1 MKALDRQDEPSQAQ
15 RLFRGLV
22 REWLLVSLLLLP
34 LTALLSLSSGLP
46 LNNLLYD
53 RLRNL
58 APLTV
63 DPRIL
68 VVAIDDRSLE
78 SLGRWPWPRSV
89 HAELLDRLAAAGA
102 RSVLLDVIFSEP
114 SSNPD
119 SDRQL
124 ARSLCRAGNVLLPL
138 LRESVP
144 RYGEPPREIPPTAP
158 LAGCAAGIG
167 HINVEAD
174 SDGTVRSVY
183 LREGPLGQPRPLLA
197 WQAFADAGAMPMP
210 MPGLDDMRN
219 LPGWQRDHAIRIPFI
234 GADAGFPS
242 VPYVSVLRGEV
253 PDSLLRDRLVL
264 VGATAPGLGDRYV
277 TPLSASLGTT
287 PGVEIQANI
296 LNGLLQQRTA
306 VDLQPWLAAL
316 LSAASVALLL
326 GLMLF
331 RSRHALLLTL
341 ACAALALGLSW
352 ALLLNGWWWSPLA
365 SLVGLLLAYLIWS
378 WRRLNAVLAYFG
390 WELARLDREPK
401 VLPERASPPPP
412 PPRAGND
419 PLQNRIAALEQAV
432 SRTRDSRR
440 FMADGLEGLPV
451 ATLICDPKGQILL
464 ANRKARDLFGG
475 ELRGAELRQRL
486 AELGHPSLAGG
497 ARPTLETLEAIE
509 FRDHRERDLRLD
521 LARLLPV
528 ESETAIGWLVSLI
541 DLSAERDAERQRA
554 TLLRFLSHDL
564 RAPHSAILALL
575 DVRPAEDEAG
585 QQVYRQIEQQVRRA
599 LGLTDAFVQL
609 AKAESDAYR
618 FEACMFTMLAMDAA
632 DQLWPLAQQKDID
645 LRRDWDDEQ
654 EPMVWADPGLLT
666 RALFN
671 LLENAVKYS
680 PAGTVVSLSIRLEG
694 DWLNCRIVDQGKGI
708 AAAELPRLFSQY
720 QRFAS
725 AEGSAGLGLGL
736 AMVKTVIDR
745 HGGRIGCQS
754 QVGQGTTFEIRLPLL
769 KGEE

>member
-34 LTALLSLSSGLP
+34 LTAVLSLSSGLP

-58 APLTV
+58 APLAV

-316 LSAASVALLL
+316 LSAAGVALLL

-401 VLPERASPPPP
+401 VLPERASPP
-412 PPRAGND
+412 RAGND

-451 ATLICDPKGQILL
+451 ATLICDPQGQILL

-475 ELRGAELRQRL
+475 ELRGDELRQCL

-618 FEACMFTMLAMDAA
+618 FETCMFTMLAMDAA

-694 DWLNCRIVDQGKGI
+694 DWLSCRIVDQGKGI

>member
-58 APLTV
+58 APLAV

-210 MPGLDDMRN
+210 GLDDMRN

-341 ACAALALGLSW
+341 AYAALALGLSW

-401 VLPERASPPPP
+401 VLPERASPP
-412 PPRAGND
+412 RAGND

-451 ATLICDPKGQILL
+451 ATLICDPQGQILL

-694 DWLNCRIVDQGKGI
+694 DWLSCRIVDQGKGI

>member
-58 APLTV
+58 APLAV

-253 PDSLLRDRLVL
+253 PNSLLRDRLVL

-401 VLPERASPPPP
+401 VLPERASPP
-412 PPRAGND
+412 RAGND

-451 ATLICDPKGQILL
+451 ATLICDPQGQILL

-486 AELGHPSLAGG
+486 AGLGHPSLAGG

-694 DWLNCRIVDQGKGI
+694 DWLSCRIVDQGKGI

>member
-58 APLTV
+58 TPLAV

-78 SLGRWPWPRSV
+78 SLGRWPWPRSI

-210 MPGLDDMRN
+210 GLDDMRN

-316 LSAASVALLL
+316 LSAAGVALLL

-401 VLPERASPPPP
+401 VLPERASPP
-412 PPRAGND
+412 RAGND

-451 ATLICDPKGQILL
+451 ATLICDPQGQILL

-694 DWLNCRIVDQGKGI
+694 DWLSCRIVDQGKGI
-708 AAAELPRLFSQY
+708 AVAELPRLFSQY

-754 QVGQGTTFEIRLPLL
+754 QVGQGTT
-769 KGEE
+769 

>member
-1 MKALDRQDEPSQAQ
+1 MKALARQDEPSQAQ

-22 REWLLVSLLLLP
+22 REWLLVRLLLLP

-58 APLTV
+58 APLAV

-174 SDGTVRSVY
+174 SDGPVRSVY

-197 WQAFADAGAMPMP
+197 WQAFADAGGMP

-316 LSAASVALLL
+316 LSAARVALLL

-401 VLPERASPPPP
+401 VLPERASPP
-412 PPRAGND
+412 RAGND

-440 FMADGLEGLPV
+440 FMADGREGLPV
-451 ATLICDPKGQILL
+451 ATLICDPQGQILL
-464 ANRKARDLFGG
+464 ANRKARALFGG

-497 ARPTLETLEAIE
+497 ARPTLEPLEAIE

-554 TLLRFLSHDL
+554 TLLRLLSHDL

-694 DWLNCRIVDQGKGI
+694 DWLSCRIVDQGKGI

>member
-58 APLTV
+58 TPLAV

-210 MPGLDDMRN
+210 GLDDMRN

-277 TPLSASLGTT
+277 PPLSASLGTT

-401 VLPERASPPPP
+401 VLPERASPP
-412 PPRAGND
+412 RAGND

-451 ATLICDPKGQILL
+451 ATLICDPQGQILL

-475 ELRGAELRQRL
+475 ELRGAELRQCL

-694 DWLNCRIVDQGKGI
+694 DWLSCRIVDQGKGI

-725 AEGSAGLGLGL
+725 AEGSTGLGLGL

>member
-58 APLTV
+58 APLAV

-390 WELARLDREPK
+390 WELARLDGEPK
-401 VLPERASPPPP
+401 VLPERAS

>member
-34 LTALLSLSSGLP
+34 LTAVLSLSSGLP

-58 APLTV
+58 APLAV

-316 LSAASVALLL
+316 LSAAGVALLL

-401 VLPERASPPPP
+401 VLPERASPP
-412 PPRAGND
+412 RAGND

-451 ATLICDPKGQILL
+451 ATLICDPQGQTLL

-475 ELRGAELRQRL
+475 ELRGDELRQCL

-680 PAGTVVSLSIRLEG
+680 PTGTVVSLSIRLEG
-694 DWLNCRIVDQGKGI
+694 DWLSCRIVDQGKGI

>member
-58 APLTV
+58 APLAV
-63 DPRIL
+63 DPHIL

-401 VLPERASPPPP
+401 VLPERASPP
-412 PPRAGND
+412 RAGND

-432 SRTRDSRR
+432 SRPRDSRR
-440 FMADGLEGLPV
+440 FMADGLEGLPG

-497 ARPTLETLEAIE
+497 ARPTRETLEAIE

>member
-34 LTALLSLSSGLP
+34 LTAVLSLSSGLP

-58 APLTV
+58 APLAV

-210 MPGLDDMRN
+210 GLDDMRN

-316 LSAASVALLL
+316 LSAAGVALPL

-401 VLPERASPPPP
+401 VLPERASPP
-412 PPRAGND
+412 RAGND

-451 ATLICDPKGQILL
+451 ATLICDPQGQILL

-475 ELRGAELRQRL
+475 ELRGDELRQCL

-694 DWLNCRIVDQGKGI
+694 DWLSCRIVDQGKGI

>member
-58 APLTV
+58 APLAV

-306 VDLQPWLAAL
+306 VALQPWLAAL
-316 LSAASVALLL
+316 LSAARVALLL

-401 VLPERASPPPP
+401 VLPERASPP
-412 PPRAGND
+412 RAGND

-475 ELRGAELRQRL
+475 ELRGAELRPRL

>member
-58 APLTV
+58 APLAV

-124 ARSLCRAGNVLLPL
+124 ASSLCRAGNVLLPL

-210 MPGLDDMRN
+210 GLDDMRN

-253 PDSLLRDRLVL
+253 PDSLLRDRLIL

-316 LSAASVALLL
+316 LSAAGVALLL

-401 VLPERASPPPP
+401 VLPERASPP
-412 PPRAGND
+412 RTGDD

-451 ATLICDPKGQILL
+451 ATLICDPQGQILL
-464 ANRKARDLFGG
+464 ANRKARDLFGC
-475 ELRGAELRQRL
+475 ELRGDELRQRL

-528 ESETAIGWLVSLI
+528 ESETAIGWLASLI

-694 DWLNCRIVDQGKGI
+694 DWLSCRIVDQGKGI
-708 AAAELPRLFSQY
+708 AAAELSRLFSQY

>member
-34 LTALLSLSSGLP
+34 LTAVLSLSSGLP

-58 APLTV
+58 APLAV

-144 RYGEPPREIPPTAP
+144 RYDEPPREIPPTAP

-316 LSAASVALLL
+316 LSAAGVALLL

-401 VLPERASPPPP
+401 VLPERASPRAPATIHCRTASPPW
-412 PPRAGND
+412 
-419 PLQNRIAALEQAV
+419 
-432 SRTRDSRR
+432 SRR
-440 FMADGLEGLPV
+440 SAAP
-451 ATLICDPKGQILL
+451 AT
-464 ANRKARDLFGG
+464 
-475 ELRGAELRQRL
+475 
-486 AELGHPSLAGG
+486 AGG
-497 ARPTLETLEAIE
+497 SWPTAWKACRWRP
-509 FRDHRERDLRLD
+509 
-521 LARLLPV
+521 
-528 ESETAIGWLVSLI
+528 
-541 DLSAERDAERQRA
+541 
-554 TLLRFLSHDL
+554 
-564 RAPHSAILALL
+564 
-575 DVRPAEDEAG
+575 
-585 QQVYRQIEQQVRRA
+585 
-599 LGLTDAFVQL
+599 
-609 AKAESDAYR
+609 
-618 FEACMFTMLAMDAA
+618 
-632 DQLWPLAQQKDID
+632 
-645 LRRDWDDEQ
+645 
-654 EPMVWADPGLLT
+654 
-666 RALFN
+666 
-671 LLENAVKYS
+671 
-680 PAGTVVSLSIRLEG
+680 
-694 DWLNCRIVDQGKGI
+694 
-708 AAAELPRLFSQY
+708 
-720 QRFAS
+720 
-725 AEGSAGLGLGL
+725 
-736 AMVKTVIDR
+736 
-745 HGGRIGCQS
+745 
-754 QVGQGTTFEIRLPLL
+754 
-769 KGEE
+769 

>member
-58 APLTV
+58 APLAV

-210 MPGLDDMRN
+210 MPDLDDMRN

-401 VLPERASPPPP
+401 VLPERAS

>member
-58 APLTV
+58 APLAV

-401 VLPERASPPPP
+401 VLPERASPP
-412 PPRAGND
+412 RAGND

-451 ATLICDPKGQILL
+451 ATLICDPQGQILL

-486 AELGHPSLAGG
+486 AGLGHPSLAGG

-694 DWLNCRIVDQGKGI
+694 NWLSCRIVDQGKGI

>member
-58 APLTV
+58 APLAV

-401 VLPERASPPPP
+401 VLPERASPP
-412 PPRAGND
+412 RAGND

-694 DWLNCRIVDQGKGI
+694 DWLSCRIVDQGKGI

>member
-34 LTALLSLSSGLP
+34 LTAVLSLSSGLP

-58 APLTV
+58 APLAV

-316 LSAASVALLL
+316 LSAAGVALLL

-331 RSRHALLLTL
+331 RSRHALLLTP

-401 VLPERASPPPP
+401 VLPERASPP
-412 PPRAGND
+412 RAGND

-451 ATLICDPKGQILL
+451 ATLICDPQGQILL

-475 ELRGAELRQRL
+475 ELRGDELRQCL

-680 PAGTVVSLSIRLEG
+680 PTGTVVSLSIRLEG
-694 DWLNCRIVDQGKGI
+694 DWLSCRIVDQGKGI

>member
-34 LTALLSLSSGLP
+34 LTAVLSLSSGLP

-58 APLTV
+58 APLAV

-210 MPGLDDMRN
+210 GLDDMRN

-316 LSAASVALLL
+316 LSAAGVALLL

-401 VLPERASPPPP
+401 VLPERASPP
-412 PPRAGND
+412 RAGND

-451 ATLICDPKGQILL
+451 ATLICDPQGQILL

-694 DWLNCRIVDQGKGI
+694 DWLSCRIVDQGKGI
-708 AAAELPRLFSQY
+708 AVAELPRLFSQY

>member
-58 APLTV
+58 APLAV

-210 MPGLDDMRN
+210 GLDDMRN

-287 PGVEIQANI
+287 PGGGDPGQHS
-296 LNGLLQQRTA
+296 QRPVAAAHRRRPAT
-306 VDLQPWLAAL
+306 LARRPAL
-316 LSAASVALLL
+316 RRQRSAAARPDAV
-326 GLMLF
+326 
-331 RSRHALLLTL
+331 
-341 ACAALALGLSW
+341 
-352 ALLLNGWWWSPLA
+352 PLA
-365 SLVGLLLAYLIWS
+365 PRLAPHPGLRGPGPGSFLGAAAQRLVVVAAGQPGRPAAGLPDL
-378 WRRLNAVLAYFG
+378 
-390 WELARLDREPK
+390 ELAPAERGARLLRLGTGAPR
-401 VLPERASPPPP
+401 PRAQGAARAGQP

-451 ATLICDPKGQILL
+451 ATLICDPQGQILL

-694 DWLNCRIVDQGKGI
+694 DWLSCRIVDQGKGI

>member
-34 LTALLSLSSGLP
+34 LTAVLSLSSGLP

-58 APLTV
+58 APLAV

-352 ALLLNGWWWSPLA
+352 ALLLNGWWWLPLA

-401 VLPERASPPPP
+401 VLPERASPP
-412 PPRAGND
+412 RAGND

-451 ATLICDPKGQILL
+451 ATLICDPQGQILL

-475 ELRGAELRQRL
+475 ELRGAELRQCL

-694 DWLNCRIVDQGKGI
+694 DWLSCRIVDQGKGI

-725 AEGSAGLGLGL
+725 AEGSTGLGLGL

>member
-34 LTALLSLSSGLP
+34 LTAVLSLSSGLP

-58 APLTV
+58 APLAV

-316 LSAASVALLL
+316 LSAAGVALLL

-401 VLPERASPPPP
+401 VLPERASPP
-412 PPRAGND
+412 RAGND

-451 ATLICDPKGQILL
+451 ATLICDPQGQILL

-475 ELRGAELRQRL
+475 ELRGDELRQCL

-680 PAGTVVSLSIRLEG
+680 PTGTVVSLSIRLEG
-694 DWLNCRIVDQGKGI
+694 DWLSCRIVDQGKGI

>member
-58 APLTV
+58 APLAV

-253 PDSLLRDRLVL
+253 PDSLLRDRLAL

-401 VLPERASPPPP
+401 VLPERAS

>member
-34 LTALLSLSSGLP
+34 LTAVLSLSSGLP

-58 APLTV
+58 APLAV

-197 WQAFADAGAMPMP
+197 WQAFADAGVMP

-401 VLPERASPPPP
+401 VLPERASPP
-412 PPRAGND
+412 RAGND

-451 ATLICDPKGQILL
+451 ATLICDPQGQILL

-694 DWLNCRIVDQGKGI
+694 DWLSCRIVDQGKGI
-708 AAAELPRLFSQY
+708 ATAELPRLFSQY

>member
-58 APLTV
+58 APLAV

-401 VLPERASPPPP
+401 VLPERASPP
-412 PPRAGND
+412 RAGND

-736 AMVKTVIDR
+736 AMAKTVIDR

>member
-1 MKALDRQDEPSQAQ
+1 M
-15 RLFRGLV
+15 
-22 REWLLVSLLLLP
+22 
-34 LTALLSLSSGLP
+34 
-46 LNNLLYD
+46 
-53 RLRNL
+53 
-58 APLTV
+58 
-63 DPRIL
+63 
-68 VVAIDDRSLE
+68 
-78 SLGRWPWPRSV
+78 
-89 HAELLDRLAAAGA
+89 
-102 RSVLLDVIFSEP
+102 IFSEP

-197 WQAFADAGAMPMP
+197 WQAFADAGAMP

-401 VLPERASPPPP
+401 VLPERASPRAPATIHCRTASPPW
-412 PPRAGND
+412 
-419 PLQNRIAALEQAV
+419 
-432 SRTRDSRR
+432 SRR
-440 FMADGLEGLPV
+440 SAAP
-451 ATLICDPKGQILL
+451 AT
-464 ANRKARDLFGG
+464 
-475 ELRGAELRQRL
+475 
-486 AELGHPSLAGG
+486 AGG
-497 ARPTLETLEAIE
+497 SWPTAWKACRWRP
-509 FRDHRERDLRLD
+509 
-521 LARLLPV
+521 
-528 ESETAIGWLVSLI
+528 
-541 DLSAERDAERQRA
+541 
-554 TLLRFLSHDL
+554 
-564 RAPHSAILALL
+564 
-575 DVRPAEDEAG
+575 
-585 QQVYRQIEQQVRRA
+585 
-599 LGLTDAFVQL
+599 
-609 AKAESDAYR
+609 
-618 FEACMFTMLAMDAA
+618 
-632 DQLWPLAQQKDID
+632 
-645 LRRDWDDEQ
+645 
-654 EPMVWADPGLLT
+654 
-666 RALFN
+666 
-671 LLENAVKYS
+671 
-680 PAGTVVSLSIRLEG
+680 
-694 DWLNCRIVDQGKGI
+694 
-708 AAAELPRLFSQY
+708 
-720 QRFAS
+720 
-725 AEGSAGLGLGL
+725 
-736 AMVKTVIDR
+736 
-745 HGGRIGCQS
+745 
-754 QVGQGTTFEIRLPLL
+754 
-769 KGEE
+769 

>member
-34 LTALLSLSSGLP
+34 LTAVLSLSSGLP

-58 APLTV
+58 APLAV

-210 MPGLDDMRN
+210 GLDDMRN

-316 LSAASVALLL
+316 LSAAGVALLL

-401 VLPERASPPPP
+401 VLPERASPP
-412 PPRAGND
+412 RAGND

-451 ATLICDPKGQILL
+451 ATLICDPQGQILL

-475 ELRGAELRQRL
+475 ELRGDELRQCL

-694 DWLNCRIVDQGKGI
+694 DWLSCRIVDQGKGI

-720 QRFAS
+720 QSFAS

>member
-34 LTALLSLSSGLP
+34 LTAVLSLSSGLP

-58 APLTV
+58 APLAV

-401 VLPERASPPPP
+401 VLPERASPP
-412 PPRAGND
+412 RAGND

-451 ATLICDPKGQILL
+451 ATLICDPQGQILL

-694 DWLNCRIVDQGKGI
+694 DWLSCRIVDQGKGI

>member
-58 APLTV
+58 APLAV

-401 VLPERASPPPP
+401 VLPERASPP
-412 PPRAGND
+412 RAGND

-528 ESETAIGWLVSLI
+528 ESETAIGWLVSLS

>member
-58 APLTV
+58 APLAV

-197 WQAFADAGAMPMP
+197 WQAFADAGAMP

-401 VLPERASPPPP
+401 VLPERASPP
-412 PPRAGND
+412 RAGND

-451 ATLICDPKGQILL
+451 ATLICDPQGQILL

-694 DWLNCRIVDQGKGI
+694 DWLSCRIVDQGKGI

-754 QVGQGTTFEIRLPLL
+754 QVGQSTTFEIRLPLL

>member
-58 APLTV
+58 APLAV
-63 DPRIL
+63 DPHIL

-78 SLGRWPWPRSV
+78 SLGRRPWPRSV

-401 VLPERASPPPP
+401 VLPERAS

>member
-58 APLTV
+58 APLAV

-197 WQAFADAGAMPMP
+197 WQAFADAGAMP

-401 VLPERASPPPP
+401 VLPERASPP
-412 PPRAGND
+412 RAGND

-451 ATLICDPKGQILL
+451 ATLICDPQGQILL

-486 AELGHPSLAGG
+486 AELGHPSRAGG

-599 LGLTDAFVQL
+599 LDLTDAFVQL

-694 DWLNCRIVDQGKGI
+694 DWLSCRIVDQGKGI

>member
-34 LTALLSLSSGLP
+34 LTAVLSLSSGLP

-58 APLTV
+58 APLAV

-401 VLPERASPPPP
+401 VLPERASPP
-412 PPRAGND
+412 RAGND

-451 ATLICDPKGQILL
+451 ATLICDPQGQILL

-609 AKAESDAYR
+609 TKAESDAYR

-694 DWLNCRIVDQGKGI
+694 DWLSCRIVDQGKGI

>member
-58 APLTV
+58 TPLAV

-78 SLGRWPWPRSV
+78 SLGRWPWPRSI

-210 MPGLDDMRN
+210 GLDDMRN

-316 LSAASVALLL
+316 LSAAGVALLL

-401 VLPERASPPPP
+401 VLPERASPP
-412 PPRAGND
+412 RAGND

-451 ATLICDPKGQILL
+451 ATLICDPQGQILL

-694 DWLNCRIVDQGKGI
+694 DWLSCRIVDQGKGI
-708 AAAELPRLFSQY
+708 AVAELPRLFSQY